1 MKLYKISTLLCLC
14 ISASSWALS
23 NDTEQ
28 PIYIDSDNQQ
38 LDIQR
43 NIVTFT
49 GNVIL
54 RQGSIDIRAD
64 KVVVTRPEGSE
75 GKETIDA
82 YGNPATFH
90 QEMDDGK
97 PIDGAA
103 RKMRYETSTEFLK
116 MTDEAILIQEGSEI
130 QARSSATRLMSKN
143 SWQKVAA
150 RSVSLRFCNPTSLT
164 ATRNKRQLW
173 QR

>member
-1 MKLYKISTLLCLC
+1 MKLYKLTTLLCLC
-14 ISASSWALS
+14 LSSPSWALS

-28 PIYIDSDNQQ
+28 PIYINSEKQE
-38 LDIQR
+38 LDIQK

-49 GNVIL
+49 GSVVL

-64 KVVVTRPEGSE
+64 RIVVTRPNGQE

-90 QEMDDGK
+90 QLMDNGK

-103 RKMRYETSTEFLK
+103 KK
-116 MTDEAILIQEGSEI
+116 
-130 QARSSATRLMSKN
+130 
-143 SWQKVAA
+143 
-150 RSVSLRFCNPTSLT
+150 
-164 ATRNKRQLW
+164 
-173 QR
+173 

>member
-1 MKLYKISTLLCLC
+1 MKLYKISSLLCLC

-28 PIYIDSDNQQ
+28 PIYIDSNSQE
-38 LDIQR
+38 LDIQK

-64 KVVVTRPEGSE
+64 KVVVTRPNGQE

-82 YGNPATFH
+82 YGKPATFH
-90 QEMDDGK
+90 QIMDNGK

-103 RKMRYETSTEFLK
+103 LKMRYETATEFLK
-116 MTDEAILIQEGSEI
+116 MTDEAILIQDGSEI
-130 QARSSATRLMSKN
+130 QGKIISYKIDEQKLVAESGKKKRVTTILQPKQLN
-143 SWQKVAA
+143 S
-150 RSVSLRFCNPTSLT
+150 
-164 ATRNKRQLW
+164 NKK
-173 QR
+173 

>member
-1 MKLYKISTLLCLC
+1 MKLYKISTLLFLC
-14 ISASSWALS
+14 FSMPSWALS

-28 PIYIDSDNQQ
+28 PIYIDSDNQE
-38 LDIQR
+38 LDIQK

-64 KVVVTRPEGSE
+64 KVVITRPNGQD
-75 GKETIDA
+75 GQETIDA
-82 YGNPATFH
+82 YGKPATFH
-90 QEMDDGK
+90 QIMDDGK

-103 RKMRYETSTEFLK
+103 LKMRYETAIDFLK

-130 QARSSATRLMSKN
+130 QGKVITYKIDEQRLVAESGSKKRVTTILQPKN
-143 SWQKVAA
+143 
-150 RSVSLRFCNPTSLT
+150 LN
-164 ATRNKRQLW
+164 NKK
-173 QR
+173 

>member
-23 NDTEQ
+23 TDTEQ
-28 PIYIDSDNQQ
+28 PIYINSDNQE

-49 GNVIL
+49 GNVVL

-64 KVVVTRPEGSE
+64 KVVVTRHQGKEGQ
-75 GKETIDA
+75 ETIDA
-82 YGNPATFH
+82 YGTPATFH
-90 QEMDDGK
+90 QVMDDGK

-103 RKMRYETSTEFLK
+103 RRMRYETTTEFLK

-130 QARSSATRLMSKN
+130 QGKVISYKIDE
-143 SWQKVAA
+143 QKLVAESGNQQ
-150 RSVSLRFCNPTSLT
+150 RVTTILQPTQL
-164 ATRNKRQLW
+164 NKKKQ
-173 QR
+173 

>member
-1 MKLYKISTLLCLC
+1 MKLYKLTTLLCLC
-14 ISASSWALS
+14 LSSPSWALS

-28 PIYIDSDNQQ
+28 PIYINSEKQE
-38 LDIQR
+38 LDIQK

-49 GNVIL
+49 GSVVL

-64 KVVVTRPEGSE
+64 RIVVTRPNGQE

-90 QEMDDGK
+90 QLMDNGK

-103 RKMRYETSTEFLK
+103 KKMRYETDTEYLR
-116 MTDEAILIQEGSEI
+116 MTDDAVLVQEGSEI
-130 QARSSATRLMSKN
+130 QGKMISYKIDEQKLVAESGEKKRVTTILQPNQLNKSK
-143 SWQKVAA
+143 K
-150 RSVSLRFCNPTSLT
+150 
-164 ATRNKRQLW
+164 
-173 QR
+173 

>member
-38 LDIQR
+38 LDIQK

-49 GNVIL
+49 GNVVL

-130 QARSSATRLMSKN
+130 QGKVISYKIDEQKLVAESGSKKRVTTILQPNQLN
-143 SWQKVAA
+143 S
-150 RSVSLRFCNPTSLT
+150 N
-164 ATRNKRQLW
+164 NK
-173 QR
+173 

>member
-130 QARSSATRLMSKN
+130 QGKVISYKIDEQKLVAESGSKKRVTTILQPNQLN
-143 SWQKVAA
+143 S
-150 RSVSLRFCNPTSLT
+150 
-164 ATRNKRQLW
+164 NKK
-173 QR
+173 

>member
-28 PIYIDSDNQQ
+28 PIYIDSDNQE
-38 LDIQR
+38 LDIQK
-43 NIVTFT
+43 NIVTFS

-64 KVVVTRPEGSE
+64 KVVVTRGHTE

-82 YGNPATFH
+82 YGKPATFH
-90 QEMDDGK
+90 QIMDDGK

-103 RKMRYETSTEFLK
+103 LKMRYETSTEFLK

-130 QARSSATRLMSKN
+130 QGKVISYKIDEQKLVAESGKKKRVTTILQPNQLN
-143 SWQKVAA
+143 S
-150 RSVSLRFCNPTSLT
+150 
-164 ATRNKRQLW
+164 NKK
-173 QR
+173 

>member
-28 PIYIDSDNQQ
+28 PIYINSDNQQ
-38 LDIQR
+38 LDIQK

-49 GNVIL
+49 GNVVL

-64 KVVVTRPEGSE
+64 KVVVTRPAGTE

-90 QEMDDGK
+90 QVMDDGK

-103 RKMRYETSTEFLK
+103 RKMRYETATEFLK

-130 QARSSATRLMSKN
+130 QGKVISYKIDEQKLVAESGKKKRVTTILQPNQLN
-143 SWQKVAA
+143 S
-150 RSVSLRFCNPTSLT
+150 
-164 ATRNKRQLW
+164 NKK
-173 QR
+173 

>member
-1 MKLYKISTLLCLC
+1 MKHFKLTTLLCLLL
-14 ISASSWALS
+14 SSPTWALS

-28 PIYIDSDNQQ
+28 PIYINSDNQE
-38 LDIQR
+38 LDIQN

-64 KVVVTRPEGSE
+64 KVVVTRPSGQE

-82 YGNPATFH
+82 YGAPATFH
-90 QEMDDGK
+90 QLMDNGK

-103 RKMRYETSTEFLK
+103 KKMRYETSTEFLK
-116 MTDEAILIQEGSEI
+116 MTDDAILIQEGSEI
-130 QARSSATRLMSKN
+130 QGKVISYKIDE
-143 SWQKVAA
+143 QKLVAESGKKK
-150 RSVSLRFCNPTSLT
+150 RVTTILQPNQLNQ
-164 ATRNKRQLW
+164 NKK
-173 QR
+173 

>member
-64 KVVVTRPEGSE
+64 KVVVTPSRG
-75 GKETIDA
+75 
-82 YGNPATFH
+82 
-90 QEMDDGK
+90 Q
-97 PIDGAA
+97 
-103 RKMRYETSTEFLK
+103 
-116 MTDEAILIQEGSEI
+116 
-130 QARSSATRLMSKN
+130 
-143 SWQKVAA
+143 
-150 RSVSLRFCNPTSLT
+150 
-164 ATRNKRQLW
+164 
-173 QR
+173 